1 LSEENKTSDGLE
13 QSVDGGIDK
22 ALAAK
27 GAYDTAQSIG
37 AAASEAGAA
46 AAEGAASAGAGASA
60 AAGTGAAVGTAGGPG
75 GTAMG
80 AIIGLAVGLFA
91 KPLVKGII
99 VIIVFLVMIFSSLPS
114 MLFEQ
119 PKDIADNSGPISI
132 YQQFKDYA
140 MQAYESELEKRKT
153 DIEDDFQKR
162 VNSGEF
168 DEYDH
173 IDMTYSFVPTEG
185 IFLNELREASVLII
199 AMFEVHTDDWRK
211 ATFDQFKSAVN
222 SVNFWNDTIEVVYK
236 EEETEVTTD
245 DDDETTLHI
254 HITYDIFDRGVE
266 QFRSKFAL
274 NDEKEY
280 IKAVEMAFNIKTF
293 FGEVAELPMGGISSG
308 GAAGSYPGG
317 GTHNTIRQAL
327 AALEEPREFFGGSTI
342 VPLSSYHYISSEFGP
357 RNYAPDPLHTGLDFS
372 ADSGTPIYA
381 AMDGIVLLRL
391 TNHSTFGHHIVLYHG
406 DGITTMYAH
415 MNSFGNYQIGDTV
428 NRGDVIGYVGRTGLS
443 TGDHLHFEY
452 QRNGTAYSP
461 RQYLPP
467 V

>member
-1 LSEENKTSDGLE
+1 
-13 QSVDGGIDK
+13 
-22 ALAAK
+22 
-27 GAYDTAQSIG
+27 
-37 AAASEAGAA
+37 
-46 AAEGAASAGAGASA
+46 
-60 AAGTGAAVGTAGGPG
+60 
-75 GTAMG
+75 
-80 AIIGLAVGLFA
+80 
-91 KPLVKGII
+91 
-99 VIIVFLVMIFSSLPS
+99 
-114 MLFEQ
+114 
-119 PKDIADNSGPISI
+119 
-132 YQQFKDYA
+132 
-140 MQAYESELEKRKT
+140 
-153 DIEDDFQKR
+153 
-162 VNSGEF
+162 
-168 DEYDH
+168 
-173 IDMTYSFVPTEG
+173 
-185 IFLNELREASVLII
+185 
-199 AMFEVHTDDWRK
+199 
-211 ATFDQFKSAVN
+211 
-222 SVNFWNDTIEVVYK
+222 
-236 EEETEVTTD
+236 
-245 DDDETTLHI
+245 
-254 HITYDIFDRGVE
+254 
-266 QFRSKFAL
+266 
-274 NDEKEY
+274 
-280 IKAVEMAFNIKTF
+280 
-293 FGEVAELPMGGISSG
+293 MGGISSG

-428 NRGDVIGYVGRTGLS
+428 SRGDVIGYVGRTGLS